1 MKVIALIAAGAVC
14 FLGQVAAANPNT
26 TKVADIKGT
35 TFIVSVDWDT
45 NTVTARLGANPARLS
60 GDALEQS
67 MQNAVYYGSAAG
79 CRMQESG
86 RKSPGQSETI
96 GALHCPWFGREPRQ
110 QS

>member
-14 FLGQVAAANPNT
+14 FLGQAAAANPIKT
-26 TKVADIKGT
+26 RVANIDGT

-45 NTVTARLGANPARLS
+45 NAVSARLGANPAHLT
-60 GDALEQS
+60 GGALEQS
-67 MQNAVYYGSAAG
+67 MQNAVYYGSAVD

-86 RKSPGQSETI
+86 RKRLGQNEII
-96 GALHCPWFGREPRQ
+96 GALHCPWFGKAPRP